1 MVKKKKR
8 TGRLTNRPFIDR
20 GINMACLDLDT
31 IAAKYNNPMDTTCK
45 RTLKEQWYNQVK
57 NVYLEIERK
66 ASK

>member
-1 MVKKKKR
+1 MKKKKR
-8 TGRLTNRPFIDR
+8 TAHLSKRPLVDR

-31 IAAKYNNPMDTTCK
+31 IAAKYNNPMDATCK

-66 ASK
+66 TSK